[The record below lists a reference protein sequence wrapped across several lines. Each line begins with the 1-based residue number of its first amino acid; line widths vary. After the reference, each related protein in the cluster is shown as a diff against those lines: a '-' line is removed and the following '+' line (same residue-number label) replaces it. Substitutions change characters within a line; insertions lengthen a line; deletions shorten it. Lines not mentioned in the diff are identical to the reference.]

1 MGKPGPRRINRYSID
16 FKLKAVQMTASNDCC
31 GKPSRRMKGEMMR
44 KILLSL
50 MLLSAMGVSHAQ
62 KTRIDEA
69 PMYGGMD
76 RSAIPELKAADDKL
90 IADTTQQ
97 WGSREKASLAFA
109 DQGFR
114 FYARDQLDMA
124 MRRFNQAWLLD
135 PNNPHAYW
143 GFGAVLHD
151 QDRMCDAMSHY
162 EKALSFNHYISG
174 LYPDAGRAISLCG
187 VQNKALSDEERQKL
201 FTRADA
207 LYREAA
213 EKDQNKGYVY
223 VSWATVNYWRSDY
236 AQSWRAVKKAQEHGA
251 QLPPRFLSMLKTKMA
266 EP

>member
-1 MGKPGPRRINRYSID
+1 MT
-16 FKLKAVQMTASNDCC
+16 KL
-31 GKPSRRMKGEMMR
+31 
-44 KILLSL
+44 LLSL
-50 MLLSAMGVSHAQ
+50 MILSVMGASHAQ
-62 KTRIDEA
+62 KTRIDEI

-76 RSAIPELKAADDKL
+76 RSAIPELKAGDEKL

-97 WGSREKASLAFA
+97 WGTREKASLAFA

-114 FYARDQLDMA
+114 FYAQDQLDMA

-135 PNNPHAYW
+135 PSNPHAYW

-151 QDRMCDAMSHY
+151 QDKMCDAMTHY

-187 VQNKALSDEERQKL
+187 VQNKALSDEERRGL
-201 FTRADA
+201 FARADA

-213 EKDQNKGYVY
+213 EKDLNKGYVY
-223 VSWATVNYWRSDY
+223 VSWATVQYLRGDY
-236 AQSWRAVKKAQEHGA
+236 AQSWSAVKKARENGA
-251 QLPPRFLSMLKTKMA
+251 QLPPRFMTLLKSKMA